1 MVLFVGRGSELD
13 RLAAQYAAAAV
24 SGDDFEAIARE
35 LYLSRGHAENLAR
48 DLYRMHGVSSR
59 AELAGIYLGL
69 RDPAGAALPLPEP
82 GAGEPPPGQ
91 WPRRRAPGLGKAIPT
106 NPVVG
111 SQQPSRCRPLRRRDR
126 APSPEPRAANGN
138 QGRRF
143 SRFGAWV
150 FPLSSADWP
159 LYARSGRIPIDP
171 ACPARGQAGGRHR
184 GPAWAGRRHRTAR
197 AGETGGGGPGVGPR
211 SSGSWPGPEPQEPA
225 IRRCSRI
232 AVISAC

>member
-126 APSPEPRAANGN
+126 APSPEPRAPSSKRESGSAIFPVRCMG
-138 QGRRF
+138 F
-143 SRFGAWV
+143 STVERGLAA
-150 FPLSSADWP
+150 LRSIRADP
-159 LYARSGRIPIDP
+159 DRPGVPGPRSGRWAPSRAGLGRP
-171 ACPARGQAGGRHR
+171 ATPNGPGRRDGGRR
-184 GPAWAGRRHRTAR
+184 PGRR
-197 AGETGGGGPGVGPR
+197 
-211 SSGSWPGPEPQEPA
+211 
-225 IRRCSRI
+225 
-232 AVISAC
+232 SAFVRLVAWS